1 VEFDEAEAAA
11 GDRLAAATGSVA
23 VAPPKPPRQLKLHP
37 DLVLSGI
44 PVGAMQQ
51 AQREARQ
58 VSVTSSGGI
67 RVTSQAPHARAVV
80 VRSEDSAVP

>member
-1 VEFDEAEAAA
+1 MEFDEAEAAA

-58 VSVTSSGGI
+58 VSVTS
-67 RVTSQAPHARAVV
+67 QAPHARAVV